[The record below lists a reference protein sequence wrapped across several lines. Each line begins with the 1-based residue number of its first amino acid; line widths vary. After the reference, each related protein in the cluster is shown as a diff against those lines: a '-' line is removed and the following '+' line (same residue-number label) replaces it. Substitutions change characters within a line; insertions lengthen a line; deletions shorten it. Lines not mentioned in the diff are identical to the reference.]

1 MHLYLAALLAGAA
14 LLAQPTIVTVPT
26 SSAIQWPRRVYVGP
40 DGAVYFREAEFGIR
54 KLLPDGGTEFV
65 GGTAYDGGMVA
76 DGNGNLYFADYYQYR
91 VFKRDAAG
99 NVTLVAGN
107 GTYSHTG
114 DGGPAT
120 LAGVYGPTDVGLDA
134 AGNLYIA
141 EGLGYIRRV
150 SPQGIITTIAGTGVL
165 NWQPAGDGGPATQ
178 ARFLGVNSIAVTP
191 EGVIYIAN
199 PLGQRVR
206 RIGTDGIITTVAGT
220 GVADGAGL
228 EGQPGT
234 ATPLWYPYGVSLDR
248 NGELLIA
255 EQYGGRIRR
264 LSADGIIRTVAG
276 NGTMSY
282 SGDNGPPTLAGLNF
296 PSSVSAA
303 PDGSI
308 YIADFAN
315 NRIRRVQGGPAVAP
329 SVLESGAI
337 SLTGMTPT
345 LTVRFSHTLGATN
358 LDVVNILINRDL
370 NGNNACYLAYS
381 QPNNALYLV
390 ADGGPSAGL
399 SPPLAPGTG
408 SGAITNSQCA
418 AYAAGGLA
426 SVSGTTLTLRIPL
439 AFNGVFTGNKA
450 VYLAARD
457 RDGRSTGWVMAGAAA
472 IPETSV
478 AYPRFAG
485 MTPAAGSTPEELL
498 TFTFQGPNLKTAWVL
513 MNGSISGDRSCYLGY
528 SIPEDRYY
536 LYPSSALHGLTSRR
550 AADGGTLENSQ
561 CRLTLGRSSVI
572 WNGSELQLRLHMT
585 FSPYFHGLQ
594 GIWTGVVN
602 GTGAGTGWVPAGA
615 WLVPRP

>member
-14 LLAQPTIVTVPT
+14 LFAQPTIVTVPT
-26 SSAIQWPRRVYVGP
+26 SAPLNRPLRVYVAP
-40 DGAVYFREAEFGIR
+40 DGAVYYREAGYGIR
-54 KLLPDGGTEFV
+54 KLLPDGGTEYV
-65 GGTAYDGGMVA
+65 GGFTYDGGMVA

-99 NVTLVAGN
+99 NVTLIAGN

-141 EGLGYIRRV
+141 EQLGYIRRV

-165 NWQPAGDGGPATQ
+165 DWRPAGDGGPATQ
-178 ARFLGVNSIAVTP
+178 ARFLGAESIAVTP

-248 NGELLIA
+248 NGELLIV
-255 EQYGGRIRR
+255 EQYGGRVRR
-264 LSADGIIRTVAG
+264 LGADGIIRTVAG

-315 NRIRRVQGGPAVAP
+315 NRIRRVQAGPALVP

-345 LTVRFSHTLGATN
+345 LTVRFSHPRGATN

-390 ADGGPSAGL
+390 ADGGPAAGL

-408 SGAITNSQCA
+408 TGAITNSQCA

-439 AFNGVFTGNKA
+439 AFNGGFTGHKA

-478 AYPRFAG
+478 TYPRFAG
-485 MTPAAGSTPEELL
+485 MTPVAGGAADELL

-513 MNGSISGDRSCYLGY
+513 MNGSINGDRSCYLGY
-528 SIPEDRYY
+528 SIPEDRFY
-536 LYPSSALHGLTSRR
+536 LYPSSALHPMTSRR
-550 AADGGTLENSQ
+550 LADGGTLENSQ
-561 CRLTLGRSSVI
+561 CRLTLGASSVV
-572 WNGSELQLRLHMT
+572 WDGSELRLRLRMT

-602 GTGAGTGWVPAGA
+602 GAGAGTGWVPAGA